1 MTEVVVAILND
12 EDVDLWEV
20 DVVLVEV
27 DKVHLRKA
35 PDNIVIVDIAITS
48 PKSVGKNLAT

>member
-1 MTEVVVAILND
+1 VTEVVVAILND